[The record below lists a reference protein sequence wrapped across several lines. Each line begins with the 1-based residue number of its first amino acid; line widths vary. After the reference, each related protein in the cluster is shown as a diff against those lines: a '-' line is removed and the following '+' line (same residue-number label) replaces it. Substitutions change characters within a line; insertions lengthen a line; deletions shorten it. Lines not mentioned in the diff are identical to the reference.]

1 MPNHLLQPTSR
12 QRLAAEQHVGRAR
25 SASLVPRERIMP
37 SMNDNDRFKAV
48 RGQEALDARPPNGAR
63 VARGC
68 RPLGR
73 RAKLRFVLRPRGA
86 AQLALR

>member
-63 VARGC
+63 VARS
-68 RPLGR
+68 LGR
-73 RAKLRFVLRPRGA
+73 RAKLRFVLRPWGA